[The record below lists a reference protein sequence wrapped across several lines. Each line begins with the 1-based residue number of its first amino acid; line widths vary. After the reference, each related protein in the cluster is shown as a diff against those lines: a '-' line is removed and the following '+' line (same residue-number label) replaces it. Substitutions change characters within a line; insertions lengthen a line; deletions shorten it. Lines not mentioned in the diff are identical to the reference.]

1 MVLTTISRTSLAALA
16 LAAAIALASPPARA
30 QGTEEQ
36 QEACAPDAFKLCQAT
51 IPDVPKTAACMKA
64 HFAQLSPRCKVV
76 FNEATGGDQADAPA
90 TARGEAVSP
99 PADAAP
105 EEDAATPERVPGLHS
120 YEAQI
125 RGYCRQGLIDPFTCR
140 NTLDAL
146 HGIE

>member
-1 MVLTTISRTSLAALA
+1 MNLLMTRRAPVAVLAF
-16 LAAAIALASPPARA
+16 AAAAAFAAVPAHA

-36 QEACAPDAFKLCQAT
+36 QEACTPDAIKLCQAT
-51 IPDVPKTAACMKA
+51 IPDIPKTTACMKA
-64 HFAQLSPRCKVV
+64 HFAQLSPRCKLA
-76 FNEATGGDQADAPA
+76 FNDATGGGKSAAPGA
-90 TARGEAVSP
+90 ASREAVSP
-99 PADAAP
+99 PADAEPDEAT
-105 EEDAATPERVPGLHS
+105 AAPERVPGLHS